1 MIFNIKTIKKTFII
15 LFENIYRKRN
25 LMLKI
30 GSTGEDVKKLQTK
43 LGLTPDGVF
52 GPATER
58 KVKEWQRSNGL
69 IDDGIVGQQTWEKLK
84 LGMMIKED
92 VKSTSKFKI
101 DKLRGIIPEDVIN
114 QIESVCDK
122 FNINTPIRLAHFL
135 AQCAHESGN
144 FRATVENLN
153 YSSDSLKKVFPKY
166 FPNNLSE
173 SYAKKPEKIA
183 SRVYGNRMGNGDEL
197 SGEGWKFR
205 GRGYLQTT
213 GKENYRLLGQFLKE
227 DLISN
232 PDLVSTKYSLAS
244 AAFFFNS
251 NGLWSICDKGIS
263 EDVIKALTKK
273 INGGFHGLED
283 RINQFV
289 KFYNILK

>member
-1 MIFNIKTIKKTFII
+1 
-15 LFENIYRKRN
+15 
-25 LMLKI
+25 MLKI

-52 GPATER
+52 GPTTER

-69 IDDGIVGQQTWEKLK
+69 TDDGIVGQQTWDKLK
-84 LGMMIKED
+84 LGTMIKEEL
-92 VKSTSKFKI
+92 KPTKSKFKI
-101 DKLRGIIPEDVIN
+101 DKLKGIIPDEVIN
-114 QIESVCDK
+114 QIDDVCEK
-122 FNINTPIRLAHFL
+122 FNITTTIRLSHFL
-135 AQCAHESGN
+135 SQCAHESGN
-144 FRATVENLN
+144 FRATIENLN

-183 SRVYGNRMGNGDEL
+183 SRVYGGRMGNGDEQ
-197 SGEGWKFR
+197 SGEGYKFR

-213 GKENYRLLGQFLKE
+213 GKENYRLLGQFLNV

-232 PDLVSTKYSLAS
+232 PDLVSTKYPLAS

-263 EDVIKALTKK
+263 EDVIKALTKR
-273 INGGFHGLED
+273 INGGYHGLED

-289 KFYNILK
+289 KFFNILK